1 MLDEREYHTL
11 ERLTDLIVPVENGAP
26 GALAAGAAAWID
38 TISSENDQLRAI
50 YKDGLA
56 WLDAAIKQRGGTDF
70 LSATLTDQ
78 TALLDLIAYRRNQ
91 SPELAAGIEFFTW
104 VRRMTVDAFYT
115 SEIGIRDIDYRGNS
129 GMTSY
134 PSPTEAI
141 AYALK
146 RSGLEPSALQDAG
159 LPAGAS
165 SLDMRS
171 VSFSSFAW
179 SRCLPHHRQRLRCPL
194 TDLRAVTVDLLLDLV
209 HGVLVLV
216 NHRAYEPAVEVASRE
231 FRQVLLQVPL
241 IAVFFVRRAE
251 LDVRRGRR
259 FAKVSQSL
267 GVVPDQRPRKVFH
280 LWIRCALF
288 GHLAELDLGAVAFG
302 HIHDEVAV
310 DARAA
315 RADGAA
321 ATGPLV
327 GFGAIIA
334 VAADD

>member
-1 MLDEREYHTL
+1 MSELSRRDVLRRLAVVLAASGTLDRVSAREVHQIAAAPSGGHYVPRMLDEREYRTL

-78 TALLDLIAYRRNQ
+78 AALLDLIAYRRNQ

-146 RSGLEPSALQDAG
+146 RIE
-159 LPAGAS
+159 
-165 SLDMRS
+165 
-171 VSFSSFAW
+171 
-179 SRCLPHHRQRLRCPL
+179 
-194 TDLRAVTVDLLLDLV
+194 
-209 HGVLVLV
+209 
-216 NHRAYEPAVEVASRE
+216 
-231 FRQVLLQVPL
+231 
-241 IAVFFVRRAE
+241 I
-251 LDVRRGRR
+251 
-259 FAKVSQSL
+259 
-267 GVVPDQRPRKVFH
+267 
-280 LWIRCALF
+280 
-288 GHLAELDLGAVAFG
+288 
-302 HIHDEVAV
+302 
-310 DARAA
+310 
-315 RADGAA
+315 
-321 ATGPLV
+321 
-327 GFGAIIA
+327 
-334 VAADD
+334 